1 MKWFRKAAEQGDTEA
16 QNNLGAMY
24 AQGQSVARDLV
35 RAYAWFNLAATAG
48 NQRAAGNRSI
58 AARQMTTAEFV
69 EAQKLAGT
77 NKPPPP

>member
-1 MKWFRKAAEQGDTEA
+1 MKWFRTAAEQGDTES

-24 AQGQSVARDLV
+24 AQGQGVPRDVV
-35 RAYAWFNLAATAG
+35 RAYAWFNLAAEAG

-58 AARQMTTAEFV
+58 AARQMTTTEFV
-69 EAQKLAGT
+69 EAQKLAAT